1 MATSKSK
8 IGREELV
15 SKDQSRLKLKTKKE
29 ADYIINEVV
38 AALESTL
45 LSNLQTK
52 DFTLKLSSFG
62 KFTVRHKT
70 GIVRFIPFTREVKQ
84 TKNKRKIR
92 FTPLGELRRAEPEP
106 ESDPVNS
113 KNDPK
118 DSSK

>member
-1 MATSKSK
+1 
-8 IGREELV
+8 
-15 SKDQSRLKLKTKKE
+15 
-29 ADYIINEVV
+29 
-38 AALESTL
+38 
-45 LSNLQTK
+45 
-52 DFTLKLSSFG
+52 LKLSSFG